1 MAATRA
7 KRRAA
12 GELPEDR
19 NINPS
24 NLLNE
29 LQKINQKKKQKKIE
43 SVRQGR
49 ALEQN
54 DEMSNVNKTVEE
66 LPYAEV
72 QPLPVVARGQTKA
85 NNDVPEKDV
94 VDKLLETPNLT
105 VEPGFRNR
113 APLQSDERA
122 KDLIQEA
129 LKNPICITTEDL
141 LNVSEPMRQEL
152 KKLLIKKRLEK
163 KSVSLAA
170 EVDPGP
176 AVPLGT
182 SSQRQ
187 VETIN
192 VEKLPMAT
200 YEVLA
205 IDTNGMPKGSVIVG
219 DPVMQYLNTLAPGE
233 APKSVIVAGESH
245 ALRTLYPLINGAG
258 EVESLLDAGSQIV
271 SMTKSVSIAL
281 GVSWDPDITVQMESA
296 NKTLSKTLGL
306 AKNVPFLFGTITAY
320 LQVHVVEN
328 AAYKVLLGRPFDII
342 TESLVKN
349 AKDGSQSVTLTDPNT
364 GERCVMHT
372 HERGKVPT
380 VLQRRFKSDFQV
392 LSMN

>member
-7 KRRAA
+7 KRRAT
-12 GELPEDR
+12 GELPEDQSK
-19 NINPS
+19 NPS
-24 NLLNE
+24 NLLKE
-29 LQKINQKKKQKKIE
+29 LQKINQKKKQKKVE

-49 ALEQN
+49 ALEQIN
-54 DEMSNVNKTVEE
+54 DTLNMDKMVEE
-66 LPYAEV
+66 LPFAEV
-72 QPLPVVARGQTKA
+72 QPLPIVARGQTKA
-85 NNDVPEKDV
+85 KNDVPERDV
-94 VDKLLETPNLT
+94 VGKLLERPSLT

-176 AVPLGT
+176 AVPLET

-219 DPVMQYLNTLAPGE
+219 DPVMQYLNALAPGE
-233 APKSVIVAGESH
+233 TPKSVIVAGESH

-281 GVSWDPDITVQMESA
+281 GVGWDPDITVQMESA

-380 VLQRRFKSDFQV
+380 VLQRHFKLDFQV